1 MIRCVFG
8 AMKRCLMLLICLMR
22 ATLPIRADL
31 FKISL
36 CRLSQAENFNFFIE
50 NLKDKSCVSG
60 CFIDGAPRTDSVSED
75 AEITEESEH
84 RVCFDISGRSF
95 IVEDDGTVTIVNENA
110 DDRFCVYMVAQKPFP
125 RPILVHNRERQLEY
139 APFTS
144 ENWKKTDE
152 SGFEL
157 VETDALREKWSEKW
171 REEYEKTNNAF
182 IKDDGDSPH
191 GSCNVF

>member
-1 MIRCVFG
+1 
-8 AMKRCLMLLICLMR
+8 
-22 ATLPIRADL
+22 
-31 FKISL
+31 
-36 CRLSQAENFNFFIE
+36 
-50 NLKDKSCVSG
+50 
-60 CFIDGAPRTDSVSED
+60 
-75 AEITEESEH
+75 
-84 RVCFDISGRSF
+84 
-95 IVEDDGTVTIVNENA
+95 
-110 DDRFCVYMVAQKPFP
+110 MVAQKPFP